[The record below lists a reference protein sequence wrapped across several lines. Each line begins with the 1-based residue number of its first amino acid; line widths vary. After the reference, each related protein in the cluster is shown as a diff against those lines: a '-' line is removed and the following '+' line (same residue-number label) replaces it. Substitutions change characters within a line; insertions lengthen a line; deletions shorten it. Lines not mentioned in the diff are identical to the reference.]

1 MHFIIIKTLTHTHT
15 RTRTRTRMHTHT
27 HTLQVQTNNNNNHHN
42 NNNNNWKL
50 VCLYKAVIE
59 VFVARGYML
68 KISVAKQT
76 NKQL

>member
-1 MHFIIIKTLTHTHT
+1 MYTRTCVHKHAHT
-15 RTRTRTRMHTHT
+15 RTRTH
-27 HTLQVQTNNNNNHHN
+27 NNNNH
-42 NNNNNWKL
+42 NNNNWKL
-50 VCLYKAVIE
+50 MCLYKVVIE